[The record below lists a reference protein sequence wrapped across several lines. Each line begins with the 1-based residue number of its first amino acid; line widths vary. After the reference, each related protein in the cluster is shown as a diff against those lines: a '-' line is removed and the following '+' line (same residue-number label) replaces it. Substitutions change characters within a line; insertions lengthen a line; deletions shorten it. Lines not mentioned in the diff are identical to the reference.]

1 VVVRPLLGRCS
12 ESRLLFQRILRQ
24 YNLFYLN
31 MESVGSNPRH
41 SGVKEM
47 EDWEWLEGR
56 QVMFHVH

>member
-1 VVVRPLLGRCS
+1 MPC
-12 ESRLLFQRILRQ
+12 FI
-24 YNLFYLN
+24 LN

-56 QVMFHVH
+56 QVLSHIH